1 MTGNSG
7 KKDDDANALLGDL
20 ESIRSLLDESAAAGE
35 IAAAGEMA
43 AAGDAASAK
52 NDLEANSDAESDTG
66 EAAEDGAM
74 DDDVPVLDDVIDGA
88 LKLSETDVGSD
99 SQRSLS
105 NSDSLNASGDTSS
118 SDDTGG
124 LSDDLMS
131 ALLDDDWRTRAE
143 SLLAGA
149 RQDIEN
155 NREDW
160 QPEYTD
166 ELTDALQVRI
176 DATVHDWIGRT
187 LTRHVD
193 DLRSELV
200 DALSDELGKQVSS
213 KLGNS
218 QPRDTD

>member
-1 MTGNSG
+1 MSSNSG
-7 KKDDDANALLGDL
+7 KSDDDANALLGDL
-20 ESIRSLLDESAAAGE
+20 ESIRSLLDENDEAEQDAPSPE
-35 IAAAGEMA
+35 SQDTEETTTPNN
-43 AAGDAASAK
+43 DAA
-52 NDLEANSDAESDTG
+52 
-66 EAAEDGAM
+66 

-88 LKLSETDVGSD
+88 LKLNEAALDRD

-105 NSDSLNASGDTSS
+105 TTGSLDGVITDGSPTGDNS
-118 SDDTGG
+118 G

-131 ALLDDDWRTRAE
+131 ALLDDDWRARAE
-143 SLLAGA
+143 NLLQGA

-187 LTRHVD
+187 LSRHVD
-193 DLRSELV
+193 ELRHELV
-200 DALSDELGKQVSS
+200 NALSDELGRQISSRLGDSSPGDVS
-213 KLGNS
+213 
-218 QPRDTD
+218 